1 MLLQLSRK
9 SVAATGVGMHIPD
22 GLINAPTAV
31 ATFAVSG
38 GTLAYAVRR
47 TRDALDDRTIPLIGL
62 TAAFIFA
69 VQMVNF
75 PIPLGTSGHLQGG
88 ALAAILLGPW
98 LGAIVTA
105 TVLLVQAL
113 FFADGGITAL
123 GANWS
128 LMSVVG
134 AVGGY
139 YLFRAVASV
148 LPRTK
153 GAFLGAAGFT
163 AWATLIVASAVC
175 ATYLVL
181 NGLTPATYGALV
193 GLHALIGLGEAAI
206 TVAVVAAVVE
216 TRPDLIA
223 TADLLPGTQR
233 MRSRGRVG
241 GFVLVG
247 LGVTLVVAMGVS
259 YLASAAPDGLESGV
273 LRSECADAAD
283 ADACL
288 ESAAGDSVFAGSPLP
303 DYEGGWVSG
312 LIGVT
317 ATFAIG
323 SGIVLI
329 GRAGTR
335 GTGPAA
341 QPG

>member
-1 MLLQLSRK
+1 
-9 SVAATGVGMHIPD
+9 MHIPD
-22 GLINAPTAV
+22 GFINAPTAV
-31 ATFAVSG
+31 ATFAASG
-38 GTLAYAVRR
+38 GALAYSIRR
-47 TRDALDDRTIPLIGL
+47 TREELDDRTIPLIGL

-75 PIPLGTSGHLQGG
+75 PIPPASSGHLQGG

-128 LMSVVG
+128 LMSLVG
-134 AVGGY
+134 AFGGY
-139 YLFRAVASV
+139 YVFRAVASS
-148 LPRTK
+148 LPRTRS
-153 GAFLGAAGFT
+153 AFLGAAAVT
-163 AWATLIVASAVC
+163 AWSTLIVASAVG

-181 NGLTPATYGALV
+181 NGFTAATYAALV
-193 GLHALIGLGEAAI
+193 GVHAVVGLGEAAI
-206 TVAVVAAVVE
+206 TVAVLAAVLE

-223 TADLLPGTQR
+223 TADLLPGTER
-233 MRSRGRVG
+233 MRSRGRLG
-241 GFVLVG
+241 GFVMVG
-247 LGVTLVVAMGVS
+247 LGATLVVAMGVS
-259 YLASAAPDGLESGV
+259 NLASAAPDGLESGV

-283 ADACL
+283 PNVCL
-288 ESAAGDSVFAGSPLP
+288 ETAAGESVFAGSPLP

-312 LIGVT
+312 LIGVA

-329 GRAGTR
+329 GRAGKR